1 MDGPRP
7 SILDALAHEPVV
19 WLSTTRPDG
28 APHVVPLWFLWDGR
42 SIVAFSKPHAQK
54 VRNLRADP
62 RVMVA
67 VGRADATF
75 DVELIEAVAELHDTP
90 ALLPD
95 GFVRKYASLAAEAGV
110 GFPAFAD
117 VYSQEIVIRP
127 PALARLGRRGFG
139 LANLQAGRRHRHLSM
154 PWRGRSPVE
163 KCTA

>member
-7 SILDALAHEPVV
+7 SIRDALEHEPVM

-28 APHVVPLWFLWDGR
+28 GPHVVPLWFLWDGR
-42 SIVAFSKPHAQK
+42 AIVAFSKPDAQK

-75 DVELIEAVAELHDTP
+75 DVELIEAVAELHETSASLP
-90 ALLPD
+90 AA
-95 GFVRKYASLAAEAGV
+95 FVRKYASLASEAGI

-117 VYSQEIVIRP
+117 VYSQEIVIHPRRWLGWGGAGWVEPDSAAEASGTRRHVRRRARP
-127 PALARLGRRGFG
+127 P
-139 LANLQAGRRHRHLSM
+139 N
-154 PWRGRSPVE
+154 
-163 KCTA
+163 